1 MHLQSSLTS
10 GHRGGSVNCIR
21 HLIQWLGSQGLMTY
35 IRACLGCSLCLSAPL
50 PNPVHTYKLFLALSQ
65 KKGVLPPTVLL
76 TVCTI
81 EHRDSS
87 DTVTLVLS
95 TNTRT
100 NFNRKT
106 KQMIPPVDVTHLSVS
121 YTTASKLLVAA

>member
-10 GHRGGSVNCIR
+10 GHLGGSVNCIR
-21 HLIQWLGSQGLMTY
+21 HLIQGLGSQGHEEPAWDALS
-35 IRACLGCSLCLSAPL
+35 ASAPL
-50 PNPVHTYKLFLALSQ
+50 PNPVHTHKLFLALSQ
-65 KKGVLPPTVLL
+65 KKGVLPPAVLL
-76 TVCTI
+76 TVCTT

-95 TNTRT
+95 TDTRT
-100 NFNRKT
+100 SNFNRKT
-106 KQMIPPVDVTHLSVS
+106 KQMIPPVDVTHLPVS